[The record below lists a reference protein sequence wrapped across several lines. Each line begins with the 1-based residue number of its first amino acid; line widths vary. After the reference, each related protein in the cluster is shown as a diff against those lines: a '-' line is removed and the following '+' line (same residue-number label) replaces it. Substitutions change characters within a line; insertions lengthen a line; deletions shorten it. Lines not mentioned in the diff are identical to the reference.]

1 MVHPE
6 ALDCWFGIPLSARS
20 SVPLQLY
27 QKVGFDNRYHVSKD
41 KGKLTK
47 AEREKKTKVKT
58 TRWLPRPPTKVISFH
73 FVCSWGMCA
82 GKGQYVKKDGTK
94 GFSGSASLK
103 ATQPGA

>member
-58 TRWLPRPPTKVISFH
+58 TRWLPRPPTKVKFLSILCVRGACVLAKANMS
-73 FVCSWGMCA
+73 
-82 GKGQYVKKDGTK
+82 KKMAPK
-94 GFSGSASLK
+94 ASRGRL
-103 ATQPGA
+103 P